1 MGAELFDRF
10 PDWTAAADDVLGYSI
25 RELCLEDPRAELGFT
40 QFTQPALFV
49 VNAMTY
55 RSRQDGGAPPPAFV
69 AGHSLGEYNALV
81 AAGSLDFV
89 TALQLVKRRGEMMGQ
104 VRGGGM
110 AAVIGL
116 DPARIEQVL
125 GASEAGRRIDV
136 ANFNSFDQTVIAGPK
151 DDLAA
156 VKSSFEAAGVRAYIP
171 LNVSAPFHSRYM
183 REAMETYSSA
193 IDAVRFSAPAI
204 PVISNV
210 TGRPYDASAIRDTLA
225 RQIGHSVRWLD
236 SMRFLIDA
244 GVDTFVEVGPGTVLA
259 KLLVQIRKREREADR
274 TGENRREHHNRQPFA
289 STPDLEQV
297 LEPRTALCVLTHGD
311 RAVRATARAAWTLR
325 RGRARNCN
333 HRRRRS
339 AGRAG
344 GRPH

>member
-1 MGAELFDRF
+1 MGGELFSRF
-10 PDWTAAADDVLGYSI
+10 PDWTAAADDGLGYSI
-25 RELCLEDPRAELGFT
+25 RELCLDDPRGELGLT

-49 VNAMTY
+49 VNALTA
-55 RSRQDGGAPPPAFV
+55 RAKQEDGEAAPAFV
-69 AGHSLGEYNALV
+69 AGHSLGEFNALL
-81 AAGSLDFV
+81 AAGVFDF
-89 TALQLVKRRGEMMGQ
+89 AAGLALVKRRGEIMSA

-116 DPARIEQVL
+116 EPARIEDVL
-125 GASEAGRRIDV
+125 ASTEEGRRLDV

-193 IDAVRFSAPAI
+193 IDAVTFSAPAI

-259 KLLVQIRKREREADR
+259 KLLVQIRKRLKS
-274 TGENRREHHNRQPFA
+274 Q
-289 STPDLEQV
+289 
-297 LEPRTALCVLTHGD
+297 
-311 RAVRATARAAWTLR
+311 
-325 RGRARNCN
+325 
-333 HRRRRS
+333 
-339 AGRAG
+339 
-344 GRPH
+344 

>member
-55 RSRQDGGAPPPAFV
+55 RSRQDGGAAPPAFV

-116 DPARIEQVL
+116 EPARIEAVL
-125 GASEAGRRIDV
+125 QESEAGRTLDV
-136 ANFNSFDQTVIAGPK
+136 ANYNSFDQTVIAGPV
-151 DDLAA
+151 AA
-156 VKSSFEAAGVRAYIP
+156 IAEVKSQFESAGVRAFIP
-171 LNVSAPFHSRYM
+171 LKVSAPFHSRYM
-183 REAMETYSSA
+183 KDPQAEFATFLA
-193 IDAVRFSAPAI
+193 GFRFNPPAI
-204 PVISNV
+204 PVIANA
-210 TGRPYDASAIRDTLA
+210 TAKPYDAANVRETLA
-225 RQIGHSVRWLD
+225 SQIGSAVRWLD
-236 SMRFLIDA
+236 TMIYLLDNGATEIE
-244 GVDTFVEVGPGTVLA
+244 EVGPGTVLA
-259 KLLVQIRKREREADR
+259 KLLVQIKKK
-274 TGENRREHHNRQPFA
+274 
-289 STPDLEQV
+289 
-297 LEPRTALCVLTHGD
+297 
-311 RAVRATARAAWTLR
+311 
-325 RGRARNCN
+325 
-333 HRRRRS
+333 RS
-339 AGRAG
+339 AQN
-344 GRPH
+344 